1 MATGI
6 GGEVLWWC
14 PSLDTAGNGTT
25 TLTDLSASGY
35 NGTLTNMD
43 AATDWVAD
51 TDSGGVR
58 ALDFDGSNDYVTGL
72 STAVQSLSV
81 ASVCYWVKTTKEA
94 TIPFAIYKLNDLGFG
109 LALTIGQN
117 VSGSFTNELLHYVR
131 VVSGAITNQFAY
143 TSATRTEVLDGNW
156 HHVCAIFDGQFF
168 LYLDGTLKT
177 IAFDPVGSNNGNFSS
192 GITGLSRVS
201 IGARDVSASRV
212 PFQGRM
218 DDVRVFDRAISAS
231 EITALASQRGYE
243 PPTGRARR
251 LINDGLFNRGLF
263 NTGLLR

>member
-1 MATGI
+1 MSTGI

-25 TLTDLSASGY
+25 TLTDLSSSGY

-51 TDSGGVR
+51 TGSGGVR

-81 ASVCYWVKTTKEA
+81 ASVSFWVKTTTEA
-94 TIPFAIYKLNDLGFG
+94 RLGFSIYEQNGINNG
-109 LALTIGQN
+109 LFIGLGQN
-117 VSGSFTNELLHYVR
+117 ISGAFTNELITFVR
-131 VVSGAITNQFAY
+131 VVSGTATNQVAY
-143 TSATRTEVLDGNW
+143 TTATRTEVFDGNW
-156 HHVCAIFDGQFF
+156 HHVCMIFNSAYT
-168 LYLDGTLKT
+168 LYLDGTSKSLS
-177 IAFDPVGSNNGNFSS
+177 FSGSDNGAFSS
-192 GITGLSRVS
+192 GITGLNRVT
-201 IGARDVSASRV
+201 IAARDVSASRV
-212 PFQGRM
+212 PLLGRM

-231 EITALASQRGYE
+231 EITALASKRGYE

-263 NTGLLR
+263 NTGLMR